1 MQLHSSSFARGVLLA
16 ASLVFFTAIPVFGE
30 PPVPRPKPAIVVD
43 HEVRIEEAPP
53 APAPAPVALPP
64 VTNDTSGEARLTAAE
79 LVWFVYRLTWLLA
92 VIGFG
97 VIALSIWQ
105 AFASRDATR
114 RQLRAYVG
122 VRAGMAPHL
131 DTDWTDASVI
141 VTNHGATP
149 AFTLDYAV
157 TLMMLDY
164 PEMPLGE
171 VIGAADKMFGKKSL
185 VLAPGAELTL
195 PLRTVLSEDEKH
207 ETEDGTHKRLAAI
220 GEIRYADAFKKKH
233 VTRFCFLY
241 GGPAIIASG
250 QMQIADLGNAAD

>member
-1 MQLHSSSFARGVLLA
+1 MHRHTSPLARLVLLG
-16 ASLVFFTAIPVFGE
+16 ASLVFFTASATAE
-30 PPVPRPKPAIVVD
+30 PPQPRPKPAIVVD
-43 HEVRIEEAPP
+43 HEVRIEEATAPP
-53 APAPAPVALPP
+53 PRPVVVAPVRDAAA
-64 VTNDTSGEARLTAAE
+64 EARLEDAASI
-79 LVWFVYRLTWLLA
+79 VWSIYRLTWLLA
-92 VIGFG
+92 AIGLG
-97 VIALSIWQ
+97 VIALSVWQ
-105 AFASRDATR
+105 AFAARDATR
-114 RQLRAYVG
+114 RRLRAYVA

-149 AFTLDYAV
+149 AFALDYAA
-157 TLMMLDY
+157 TLMMLDF

-171 VIGAADKMFGKKSL
+171 VMGAADKMFGKKSF

-207 ETEDGTHKRLAAI
+207 ETEDGTHKRLVAI

-233 VTRFCFLY
+233 VTRFCFTY